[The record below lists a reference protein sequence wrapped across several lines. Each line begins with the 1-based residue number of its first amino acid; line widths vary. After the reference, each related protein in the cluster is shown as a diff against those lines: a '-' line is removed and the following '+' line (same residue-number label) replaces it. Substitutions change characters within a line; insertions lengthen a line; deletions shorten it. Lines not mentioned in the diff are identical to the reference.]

1 MATDYRA
8 FIHRKTQ
15 EGGNHGFTPQH
26 LPEHLYPF
34 QRHIVDWATRKGR
47 AAVFADCGLGKTPMQ
62 LAWAEEVHRH
72 TGKPVLVMTPLA
84 VAQQTVLEAEKFGYD
99 AAQSRDGSI
108 PAAIT
113 VTNYE
118 RLHHFT
124 PEAFGGVVCDE
135 SSAIKAFDGERR
147 SEVTRFMVKHRF
159 RLLCTATAAPN
170 DYTEL
175 GTSSEALGELGLMDM
190 LGRFFVNNM
199 GNSVGQRGY
208 GNQAKWRF
216 KGHAEEPFWRWVASW
231 AIACRNPADVGYPD
245 TRFQLPP
252 LTTAETVIQA
262 TKPHPDRLFDVVA
275 NGLAEEREEQRRTI
289 VERCETAAATV
300 QHDAAAVAWCQLNAE
315 GDLLTSLIPD
325 AVQIKGGDHIDKKEE
340 TLLAFSRGDI
350 RVLVTKPVIGAWGL
364 NWQHCRHMTFF
375 PSHSYEQYYQA
386 VRRSWRYGQTDPV
399 HVDIITTEGGAGALR
414 NLQRKA
420 EQADEMFARLTAN
433 MSRATTI
440 NRTPTSDHERIEI
453 PAWA

>member
-1 MATDYRA
+1 MSNSYAE
-8 FIHRKTQ
+8 FITRKTQ
-15 EGGNHGFTPQH
+15 EGGNHGFTPRY
-26 LPEHLYPF
+26 LPDHLYPF
-34 QRHIVDWATRKGR
+34 QRHIVEWATRKGR

-62 LAWAEEVHRH
+62 LAWAQEVHRH
-72 TGKPVLVMTPLA
+72 TGKPVLIMTPLA
-84 VAQQTVLEAEKFGYD
+84 VAQQTVLEAEKFGYE
-99 AAQSRDGSI
+99 AAQSRDGSV

-118 RLHHFT
+118 RLHHFDS
-124 PEAFGGVVCDE
+124 EVFGGVVCDE

-147 SEVTRFMVKHRF
+147 SEVTRFMLKHRF

-175 GTSSEALGELGLMDM
+175 GTSSEALGELGYVDM
-190 LGRFFVNNM
+190 LGRFFVNNL
-199 GNSVGQRGY
+199 GNSTGQRGF
-208 GNQAKWRF
+208 GAQAKWRF

-231 AIACRNPADVGYPD
+231 AIACRNPADVGYHD
-245 TRFQLPP
+245 DRFQLPE

-262 TKPHPDRLFDVVA
+262 TKPHPERLFDVVA
-275 NGLAEEREEQRRTI
+275 NGLQEEREEQRRTI
-289 VERCETAAATV
+289 HERCEAAAETV
-300 QHDAAAVAWCQLNAE
+300 THDDAAVAWCQLNAE
-315 GDLLTSLIPD
+315 GDHLTKMIPD
-325 AVQIKGGDHIDKKEE
+325 AVQIKGGDHIDRKEE
-340 TLLAFSRGDI
+340 ALLAFSRGDI

-386 VRRSWRYGQTDPV
+386 VRRSWRYGQTRRV

-420 EQADEMFARLTAN
+420 DQADEMFARLTAN
-433 MSRATTI
+433 MGRAITI
-440 NRTPTSDHERIEI
+440 NRTPTSGHKRIEI
-453 PAWA
+453 PSWV